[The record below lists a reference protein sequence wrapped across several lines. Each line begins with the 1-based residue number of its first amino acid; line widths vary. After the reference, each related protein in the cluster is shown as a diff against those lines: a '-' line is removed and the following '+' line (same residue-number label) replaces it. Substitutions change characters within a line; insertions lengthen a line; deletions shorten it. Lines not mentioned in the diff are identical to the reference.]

1 VRLRIYHQP
10 NIKKGSVMSDYPAE
24 PFMAQAEQRHPA
36 AEYAFPAPPKL
47 HWALVLLFTVLTLG
61 IFLIVWMFI
70 QSSWV
75 KKIDP
80 TSNATTQFIAY
91 LVLFVASQILGEGGS
106 DGLKSLG
113 LLLMI
118 GSYIAFYFGAYSIRR
133 SMLEHY
139 NKVEPM
145 QLKLSSAMTFFF
157 STFYLQ
163 YHMTRIADVIV
174 SRAQVS

>member
-1 VRLRIYHQP
+1 
-10 NIKKGSVMSDYPAE
+10 MSDFQTE
-24 PFMAQAEQRHPA
+24 PFTGQAGRRDAA

-61 IFLIVWMFI
+61 IFLVVWMFI

-91 LVLFVASQILGEGGS
+91 LVLFVASQVLGESGS
-106 DGLKSLG
+106 DGLKSLSV
-113 LLLMI
+113 LLTI

-133 SMLEHY
+133 SMLDHY
-139 NKVEPM
+139 NNMEPM

-163 YHMTRIADVIV
+163 YHMTRIARWKAGGTLA
-174 SRAQVS
+174 S

>member
-1 VRLRIYHQP
+1 
-10 NIKKGSVMSDYPAE
+10 MSEFQTE
-24 PFMAQAEQRHPA
+24 PFTGQTGRPDPA
-36 AEYAFPAPPKL
+36 AEYAFPTPPKL
-47 HWALVLLFTVLTLG
+47 HWALVLLFTVLTFG
-61 IFLIVWMFI
+61 IFMVVWMFI
-70 QSSWV
+70 QSSWI

-91 LVLFVASQILGEGGS
+91 LVLFVASQMLGESAS
-106 DGLKSLG
+106 DGLQGLG
-113 LLLMI
+113 LLLVI

-133 SMLEHY
+133 SMLAHY

-163 YHMTRIADVIV
+163 YHMTRIARWKAGGTLA
-174 SRAQVS
+174 S